1 MDNFYSV
8 STYLYSTNIKIMDK
22 DKIKNLVRES
32 LLAEKRGDKESK
44 TKQQD
49 TKSDAKKE
57 DNETRSKW
65 YTDVQNA
72 LDKGKNPTAPSQVGV
87 MKSMGISDDK
97 KGVNRS
103 LWGKKLHREKNDEGG
118 VYEFS
123 FDELA
128 QIRGILGM
136 R

>member
-1 MDNFYSV
+1 MSKEY
-8 STYLYSTNIKIMDK
+8 
-22 DKIKNLVRES
+22 IKNLLREN
-32 LLAEKRGDKESK
+32 LLDETSKGDTAEKEKETKSK
-44 TKQQD
+44 D
-49 TKSDAKKE
+49 TESDAKKDDE
-57 DNETRSKW
+57 KRSKW

-72 LDKGKNPTAPSQVGV
+72 LDKSKNPTAPSQVGV
-87 MKSMGISDDK
+87 MKSMGIADDK

-128 QIRGILGM
+128 QIRAILGM

>member
-1 MDNFYSV
+1 MN
-8 STYLYSTNIKIMDK
+8 K
-22 DKIKNLVRES
+22 DKIKSLIRET
-32 LLAEKRGDKESK
+32 LLTENRGDKESK
-44 TKQQD
+44 TKEKD
-49 TKSDAKKE
+49 SKSDAKKDDE
-57 DNETRSKW
+57 KVRSKW

-103 LWGKKLHREKNDEGG
+103 LWGKKLHREKNDDGG
-118 VYEFS
+118 TYEFS

>member
-1 MDNFYSV
+1 
-8 STYLYSTNIKIMDK
+8 MDK

>member
-1 MDNFYSV
+1 
-8 STYLYSTNIKIMDK
+8 MDK

-32 LLAEKRGDKESK
+32 LLAEKGKGEEEK
-44 TKQQD
+44 AKQVD
-49 TKSDAKKE
+49 PKK
-57 DNETRSKW
+57 DDETRSKW

-87 MKSMGISDDK
+87 MKAMGIQDDT

>member
-1 MDNFYSV
+1 
-8 STYLYSTNIKIMDK
+8 MDK
-22 DKIKNLVRES
+22 DLIKNMIRES
-32 LLAEKRGDKESK
+32 LLSEKKVESKSKEKEDSKDKE
-44 TKQQD
+44 
-49 TKSDAKKE
+49 E
-57 DNETRSKW
+57 DEQRSKW

-72 LDKGKNPTAPSQVGV
+72 LDKDKNPTAPSQVGV
-87 MKSMGISDDK
+87 MKSMGIPDDK

-103 LWGKKLHREKNDEGG
+103 LWGKKLHRDKNDEGG

-128 QIRGILGM
+128 QIRAILGM

>member
-1 MDNFYSV
+1 
-8 STYLYSTNIKIMDK
+8 MDK
-22 DKIKNLVRES
+22 LKIKKLLREVFIS
-32 LLAEKRGDKESK
+32 EKEKKNDFSEKKDDSK
-44 TKQQD
+44 V
-49 TKSDAKKE
+49 KKKDE
-57 DNETRSKW
+57 EEKSKW

-72 LDKGKNPTAPSQVGV
+72 LDKDKNPTAPSQVGV

-97 KGVNRS
+97 KGINRS
-103 LWGKKLHREKNDEGG
+103 LWGKKLHREKNDDGG

-128 QIRGILGM
+128 QIRAILGM